1 MNIEEQ
7 FKKLLNTSSDRIDS
21 DVFLKNLHSERLRRT
36 EKKLKLYNGALSF
49 CFVIALG
56 FITMNQLTNDPDVY
70 ASVDLYSYQE
80 MDEETEEYMNDLAF
94 YLINTSDDIWQ
105 TIDFFETINYENVIA
120 MNNGEIYE

>member
-1 MNIEEQ
+1 MNVEEQ
-7 FKKLLNTSSDRIDS
+7 FKKLLNTSSDTIDS

-36 EKKLKLYNGALSF
+36 AKKLKLYNGALSF
-49 CFVIALG
+49 CFVIVLG
-56 FITMNQLTNDPDVY
+56 FITMNQLTNEPDVY

-105 TIDFFETINYENVIA
+105 TIDFFETINFKNVIA
-120 MNNGEIYE
+120 MNNGDIYE

>member
-1 MNIEEQ
+1 MNVEEQ
-7 FKKLLNTSSDRIDS
+7 FKKLLNTPSNTIDS

-49 CFVIALG
+49 CFVIVLG

-105 TIDFFETINYENVIA
+105 TIDFFETINFKNVIA
-120 MNNGEIYE
+120 MNNGDIYE

>member
-1 MNIEEQ
+1 MNVEEQ
-7 FKKLLNTSSDRIDS
+7 FKKLLNTSSDTIDS

-36 EKKLKLYNGALSF
+36 EKKLKLYNGVLSF
-49 CFVIALG
+49 CFVIVLG
-56 FITMNQLTNDPDVY
+56 FITMNQLTNDPAVY

-105 TIDFFETINYENVIA
+105 TIDFFETINFENVIA